1 MNNKKES
8 ENNIM
13 AEIKDNKTG
22 KNIKK
27 QKYIAKFKEL
37 EILSSNKMTCR
48 KYMDNY
54 VSENTIIQK
63 KLSMKRKATV
73 EMMKIVK
80 KEKKV

>member
-1 MNNKKES
+1 
-8 ENNIM
+8 
-13 AEIKDNKTG
+13 
-22 KNIKK
+22 
-27 QKYIAKFKEL
+27 
-37 EILSSNKMTCR
+37 MTCR